1 MIKADARIY
10 IFLLLLLSA
19 LVPVHGA
26 LLKITSPKSGDIY
39 QAGAT
44 LTISYLYVDVDT
56 IKIEVFSPKNGG
68 IWEVIVDS
76 LKTSPQPISIPLNN
90 PPDWAHYKIRM
101 SDVKGVAPVDTTQ
114 EFTILNSN
122 ARQLSL
128 TVFPDTVRQ
137 HEVFNV
143 HWDISPSVD
152 TIIFQGLGPLDADWV
167 TLPLSFNTADSVLP
181 FNLSASLPGGKYYLR
196 MLDADSTK
204 FSSNIDSVFLRD
216 TAFAGLHFTYPTN
229 NQIDVLLRLE
239 GSPVNLACIAAFN
252 EPVQLTPGKKAAL
265 RTKGGILVQE
275 ISVSDTAYCR
285 VIADSNGHKTLVG
298 FYFDLPLIH
307 STEYYVTVEPSAV
320 TDNFGNV
327 FNGFTKP
334 TDWAFKTVVYPTF
347 SGRVSYDGST
357 FGPLMLGLFT
367 RADVEKGKFD
377 SPVTSI
383 GEQFPSFPY
392 NYSVGVP
399 SNGDFAIYCF
409 MDYDNNG
416 EVSGDEPVAF
426 SGNLTMQGDDS
437 TNIHLHLEEAVFHD
451 SVFLLDV
458 GKSYWGAFKPLQYNG
473 FAKAFYAG
481 TWASGRTPGTDHP
494 HRLDDNLWGV
504 GFWIHETD
512 SDDLA
517 NSLWNAGTLLHLEYT
532 YPDSLEI
539 NFVASGGN
547 IKKVQ
552 ILKNRLIVD
561 VEVINPVESASG
573 DLGASCGLIISCS
586 PAHTGGV
593 NAHGSVFYG
602 NIYSADMGVAVYP
615 STNTVGMRIHGKNGV
630 EVTFTAL
637 LSDSFLINNYPEVT
651 PQNLPANSLT
661 MRGFIPGLDASD
673 YIVDKS
679 APVITTGF
687 DIDGDGKA
695 NKMYKVVIK
704 NSNWSP
710 HDLLFGKESN
720 AVGVNEIQNKISI
733 WYSQSNGTLHITEP
747 LTDVTIYDMK
757 GSVVARIDEMNPGSH
772 SVMLQTGVY
781 IVFYNSNNKTG
792 SIKVAVW

>member
-10 IFLLLLLSA
+10 MFLILLLAA

-26 LLKITSPKSGDIY
+26 LLKITSPKSGDVY
-39 QAGAT
+39 QAGSI

-56 IKIEVFSPKNGG
+56 VKIEVFSPKNGG

-76 LKTSPQPISIPLNN
+76 LKTSSQPISIPLNN

-101 SDVKGVAPVDTTQ
+101 SDVKGVAPVDMTQ
-114 EFTILNSN
+114 EFTILNANS
-122 ARQLSL
+122 RQLSL
-128 TVFPDTVRQ
+128 TVLPDTVRQ
-137 HEVFNV
+137 HEVFTV

-152 TIIFQGLGPLDADWV
+152 TIFFQGLGPLDADWV
-167 TLPLSFNTADSVLP
+167 TLPLSFTITDSFLP

-196 MLDADSTK
+196 ILDADSTK
-204 FSSNIDSVFLRD
+204 FTSNIDSVVLRD
-216 TAFAGLHFTYPTN
+216 TAFAGLNFTYPAK
-229 NQIDVLLRLE
+229 NQTDVSLQLDD
-239 GSPVNLACIAAFN
+239 SPVNLACIAAFN
-252 EPVQLTPGKKAAL
+252 EPVQLTTGKKAAL
-265 RTKGGILVQE
+265 RTKAGTLVQE
-275 ISVSDTAYCR
+275 ISVSDTARCR
-285 VIADSNGHKTLVG
+285 VMADSNGHKTLVG

-307 STEYYVTVEPSAV
+307 STEYYVTVEPGAIN
-320 TDNFGNV
+320 DNFGNV
-327 FNGFTKP
+327 FTGLSLP
-334 TDWAFKTVVYPTF
+334 TDWAFKTVVYPIF

-367 RADVEKGKFD
+367 RTDVEKGKFD
-377 SPVTSI
+377 SPVTAI
-383 GEQFPSFPY
+383 MEQVPSFPY
-392 NYSVGVP
+392 NYSLGVP

-416 EVSGDEPVAF
+416 VVSGDEPVAF

-437 TNIHLHLEEAVFHD
+437 TNIQLHLEEAVVHD
-451 SVFLLDV
+451 SVFLLDA
-458 GKSYWGAFKPLQYNG
+458 GKSYWGALKPMQYNV

-481 TWASGRTPGTDHP
+481 TWASGRTPCTDHP

-517 NSLWNAGTLLHLEYT
+517 NSLWNAGTLLHLDYT

-539 NFVASGGN
+539 NFIAAGGN
-547 IKKVQ
+547 VKKVQ

-573 DLGASCGLIISCS
+573 DMGASCGLIISCS

-602 NIYSADMGVAVYP
+602 NVNSIDMGLAGYS
-615 STNTVGMRIHGKNGV
+615 STNTVGMRVNGKNGV
-630 EVTFTAL
+630 EATFTAL

-651 PQNLPANSLT
+651 PQNLPANSLS
-661 MRGFIPGLDASD
+661 MRGFIPDLDASD
-673 YIVDKS
+673 YIVDKT

-695 NKMYKVVIK
+695 NKMYRVVIK
-704 NSNWSP
+704 NSKWSP
-710 HDLLFGKESN
+710 HDMQFGKESN
-720 AVGVNEIQNKISI
+720 TVDIDEIQSKSSI
-733 WYSQSNGTLHITEP
+733 WYNQSNGTLHTFEP
-747 LTDVTIYDMK
+747 LTYVTIYDMK
-757 GSVVARIDEMNPGSH
+757 GSVVARINEKNPGSH
-772 SVMLQTGVY
+772 SLLLQTGVY
-781 IVFYNSNNKTG
+781 IIFYNSNNITG
-792 SIKVAVW
+792 SIKLAVW